1 VNAPA
6 STPVLARARLRR
18 DQPAAEALARALV
31 PEEPG
36 ARLGAAHSLVW
47 TLFADGPDR
56 RRDFL
61 WRETRKGEFLI
72 LAARPPADAH
82 NMFDLEFKPFAP
94 VLRPGQRL
102 GFDLRANP
110 VISVSEKPG
119 QRGKRHDVVMHVL
132 SKVAGDERA
141 AAREAA
147 IRDAGMSWL
156 ARKGMEAGFS
166 VDPNQLYIDDY
177 HRVRI
182 PRENARAVIFSTLTF
197 QGVLT
202 VEDPVQLLAAVLR
215 GFGAAK
221 GFGCGLMLIR
231 RARL

>member
-1 VNAPA
+1 VSAPA
-6 STPVLARARLRR
+6 SPPVLARARLRR
-18 DQPAAEALARALV
+18 DQPIEALARILV

-47 TLFADGPDR
+47 ALFADGLDR

-61 WRETRKGEFLI
+61 WREMRPGEFLI

-94 VLRPGQRL
+94 QLRPGQRVA
-102 GFDLRANP
+102 FDLRANP
-110 VISVSEKPG
+110 VISVPEKPG

-132 SKVAGDERA
+132 SKVARGERA

-147 IRDAGMSWL
+147 IHEAGTAWL
-156 ARKGMEAGFS
+156 ARKGSAAGFS
-166 VDPNQLYIDDY
+166 VDPSQLYIDGYD
-177 HRVRI
+177 RVRI
-182 PRENARAVIFSTLTF
+182 PRPDARAVIFSTLTF

-202 VEDPVQLLAAVLR
+202 VEDPAQFLAAVLR

-231 RARL
+231 RTGP

>member
-1 VNAPA
+1 MTASS

-18 DQPAAEALARALV
+18 DQPAEALARILV

-47 TLFADGPDR
+47 ALFADGPDR

-61 WRETRKGEFLI
+61 WREVRSGEFLI
-72 LAARPPADAH
+72 LANRPPTDAH
-82 NMFDLEFKPFAP
+82 NLFDLDYKPFAP
-94 VLRPGQRL
+94 LLRPGQCL

-110 VISVSEKPG
+110 IISVLEKPG
-119 QRGKRHDVVMHVL
+119 HRGKRHDVVMHAL
-132 SKVAGDERA
+132 SKIAQKERT
-141 AAREAA
+141 AARQAA
-147 IRDAGMSWL
+147 ICDAGTAWL
-156 ARKGMEAGFS
+156 ARKGLAAGFS
-166 VDPNQLYIDDY
+166 VDPSRLYIDGYD
-177 HRVRI
+177 RVRI
-182 PRENARAVIFSTLTF
+182 PRSDARAVIFSTLTF

-202 VEDPVQLLAAVLR
+202 VEDPAQFLAAVLR

>member
-1 VNAPA
+1 VSCPA

-18 DQPAAEALARALV
+18 DRPAEELARILV

-36 ARLGAAHSLVW
+36 TRLGAAHSLVW
-47 TLFADGPDR
+47 ALFADGPDR

-61 WRETRKGEFLI
+61 WREMRPGEFLI
-72 LAARPPADAH
+72 LAARQPVDAH
-82 NMFDLEFKPFAP
+82 NIFDLEFKPFAP
-94 VLRPGQRL
+94 VLRPGQCL

-110 VISVSEKPG
+110 VINVPEKPG
-119 QRGKRHDVVMHVL
+119 QRGKRHDVVMHAL
-132 SKVAGDERA
+132 SKVARDDRA
-141 AAREAA
+141 ASRDAA
-147 IRDAGMSWL
+147 IREAGTAWL
-156 ARKGMEAGFS
+156 ARKGRAAGFR
-166 VDPNQLYIDDY
+166 VDPARLYIDGYD
-177 HRVRI
+177 RVLI
-182 PRENARAVIFSTLTF
+182 PRPDARAVIFSTLTF

-202 VEDPVQLLAAVLR
+202 VEDPVQFLAAVLR